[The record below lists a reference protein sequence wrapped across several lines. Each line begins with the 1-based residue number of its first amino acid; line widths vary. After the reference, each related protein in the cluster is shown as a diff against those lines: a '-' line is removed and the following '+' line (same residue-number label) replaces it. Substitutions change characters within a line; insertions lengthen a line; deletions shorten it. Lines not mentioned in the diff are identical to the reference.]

1 MMGSEYVRRF
11 GERGRGKP
19 AGTIDVLPGLGTAQE
34 RAQAKRRAIAVM
46 IDKNKEIFRDLY
58 KAELKALAK

>member
-1 MMGSEYVRRF
+1 
-11 GERGRGKP
+11 
-19 AGTIDVLPGLGTAQE
+19 VLPGLGTAQE

-58 KAELKALAK
+58 KAELKALAR